1 MANQRERNRA
11 AEAHLIRHTVYL
23 PRGAYP
29 EGDKQIPLNTKT
41 NTWGFLFLQ
50 LLFKL
55 VIVAVEDGVVVVFVY
70 KGRRRLVYRVLLW
83 KSRLGVRVWAVMVF
97 LSSMLWRRSSRLWHL
112 RGLDILNRRD
122 LLDSRCQSNQ
132 CLDRVVRS
140 LSRSLLSSFLCLVA
154 KCTRKKYTK

>member
-112 RGLDILNRRD
+112 RGLDILNRREE
-122 LLDSRCQSNQ
+122 LVSKSSFFF
-132 CLDRVVRS
+132 S
-140 LSRSLLSSFLCLVA
+140 LSRGEVHSEEVHEVVLISQCSISILAISTF
-154 KCTRKKYTK
+154 